1 MDTEPKE
8 WAGPS
13 RSAKKRAAQEVEQLA
28 HELAEMAEADWRKLP
43 ASPELRE
50 EILQA
55 RETHGHGARKRQ
67 IKHLAGVLR
76 RDEEATAG
84 LREFLD
90 GHHARQLA
98 EKRTFHEL
106 EELRDR
112 LCDPA
117 LGEAALQEVGRR
129 CPGADPA
136 EIARLARA
144 AQGKDD
150 RRAYREIFRR
160 LRDGCADDLQA

>member
-1 MDTEPKE
+1 MGSETKE

-13 RSAKKRAAQEVEQLA
+13 RSAKKRAAHEVEELA
-28 HELAEMAEADWRKLP
+28 HELAEMAEAEWRKLP

-55 RETHGHGARKRQ
+55 RGTRGHGARKRQ

-76 RDEEATAG
+76 RNEEEAAA

-90 GHHARQLA
+90 GTHAHQLA
-98 EKRTFHEL
+98 EKRDFHFL
-106 EELRDR
+106 EELRDQ

-117 LGEAALQEVGRR
+117 LCEEALREVGRR
-129 CPGADPA
+129 CPGTDRA
-136 EIARLARA
+136 EIARLARLA
-144 AQGKDD
+144 HGSAD

-160 LRDGCADDLQA
+160 LRDGYQEREA